1 MALQDFHYAVIKLGD
16 SRGRTT
22 EVRFR
27 VNVIEAGLYYNAT
40 TQILKDATE
49 VGQLFLSVEELS
61 ACTMMGKGI
70 VMVTEDDAAA
80 FPLPNADVYIFDK
93 LGVSY
98 KAGFDNY
105 QVTIPGRDTTAY
117 TVADDG
123 VTVLTN
129 LGDDME
135 DFIDRF
141 NAIVIGKNT
150 LAAEVT
156 KVTVVS

>member
-16 SRGRTT
+16 SRKRTT

-61 ACTMMGKGI
+61 ACTLQGKGI
-70 VMVTEDDAAA
+70 VLVTEDDAAG
-80 FPLPNADVYIFDK
+80 FPLPNDDVYIFDK
-93 LGVSY
+93 IGVSF

-105 QVTIPGRDTTAY
+105 QMTIPGRDTTAY
-117 TVADDG
+117 TLADDG
-123 VTVLTN
+123 VTIITTGT
-129 LGDDME
+129 GDVP
-135 DFIDRF
+135 DFIARF
-141 NAIVIGKNT
+141 NAIVIGKNA

-156 KVTVVS
+156 KMTIVS

>member
-61 ACTMMGKGI
+61 ACSMMGKGI
-70 VMVTEDDAAA
+70 VTMTEDDAVT

-98 KAGFDNY
+98 RAGFDNY

-117 TVADDG
+117 TVSDDG